1 MNSKVDAWLETLS
14 GKKILV
20 LGLGVSNRPLVR
32 ILLRRGLDVTGC
44 DATPYEK
51 LDDEVLALER
61 AGCRLRTGPG
71 YLEDL
76 SGDVVFRTP
85 GLHPYRPELLAL
97 KASGAVITSE
107 MEAFFRVCPCT
118 IIAVT
123 GSDGKTTTT
132 TLIAEFLKQAGKR
145 VWLGGNIG
153 TPLLPLAEQMEPDDF
168 AVVELSSFQL
178 MDFPLSPQI
187 AVITNLSPNH
197 LDVHKDMEEYV
208 NAKKNVFLHQGP
220 NDTVILNMDNTLTHA
235 MRAEAPGKVLE
246 FSRQGVPV
254 QGAYSNDG
262 VVLWAQNEFKTLI
275 MTQSDILLPGL
286 HNVENYLAAIC
297 AVRPFVTTRDIRAVA
312 RSFAGVEHR
321 IELVRVKDGVRFYND
336 SIASSPSRTIAGLR
350 CFSEKV
356 ILIAGG
362 YDKHIPYDALGPEI
376 CEHVKLL
383 VLTGATAPK
392 IRESVLTC
400 GSARRSAPEIL
411 EIDDFTEAVKAAAA
425 RAKAGDVVILS
436 PASAAFD
443 KFKNFMVR
451 GRFFKDLVNGL

>member
-61 AGCRLRTGPG
+61 AGCRLRTGPD
-71 YLEDL
+71 YLKDL

-220 NDTVILNMDNTLTHA
+220 DDTVILNMDNTLTHA

-246 FSRQGVPV
+246 FSRQGVPE